1 MIAAKLSGETAAET
15 AGTIMDI
22 FRRLAP
28 EIRKSITFEN
38 GREFA
43 KHKRVKEACK
53 VSTWFCDAYASW

>member
-1 MIAAKLSGETAAET
+1 
-15 AGTIMDI
+15 MDI